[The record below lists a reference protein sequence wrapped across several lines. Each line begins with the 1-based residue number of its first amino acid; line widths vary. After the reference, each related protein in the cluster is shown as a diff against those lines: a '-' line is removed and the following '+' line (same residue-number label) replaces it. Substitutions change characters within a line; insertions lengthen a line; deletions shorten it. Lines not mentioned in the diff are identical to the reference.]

1 MRILEQA
8 NNLLRYARDIG
19 VGNAVGI
26 ATQKLQ
32 GRELITLRVDS
43 IRDALYCRSGDLY
56 VFLEVFG
63 RKFGEVYEPAL
74 SGHPRLIVDAGANV
88 GFATAMFANRF
99 PNAKVVA
106 IEPDAKNCE
115 LFRRNCGGYS
125 NVKLL
130 HAAVWYRSGRMKIEN
145 PDDASFL
152 FRVTEDRSDT
162 GGIPALT
169 FPEIIANAGADVIDI
184 LKLDVEGAEKVL
196 FEHGSEWLRKVR
208 LIIMELH
215 DGYVAGCSEA
225 LFKAIEGRNYRH
237 SRVKEIDLLEFL
249 DL

>member
-1 MRILEQA
+1 MRLLEQA
-8 NNLLRYARDIG
+8 SNLLRYARDIG
-19 VGNAVGI
+19 FGNAVGI

-32 GRELITLRVDS
+32 GRDPITLHIDS
-43 IRDALYCRSGDLY
+43 IREPLYCRSGDLY

-63 RKFGEVYEPAL
+63 RKFGEVYDPAL
-74 SGHPRLIVDAGANV
+74 NGNPRLIVDAGANV
-88 GFATAMFANRF
+88 GFASAMFANRF
-99 PNAKVVA
+99 PHARIVA
-106 IEPDAKNCE
+106 IEPDVKNCE

-130 HAAVWYRSGRMKIEN
+130 HAAVWHRSGRMKIEN

-152 FRVTEDRSDT
+152 FRVTEDTSDH

-196 FEHGSEWLRKVR
+196 FEHGADWLHRVR
-208 LIIMELH
+208 LLITELH
-215 DGYVAGCSEA
+215 DGYVAGCSAA
-225 LFKAIEGRNYRH
+225 LFAAIEGRKYRH
-237 SRVKEIDLLEFL
+237 SRVKEIDLVEFL
-249 DL
+249 DV

>member
-1 MRILEQA
+1 MRLLEQA

-26 ATQKLQ
+26 AAQKLQ
-32 GRELITLRVDS
+32 GRDVIRLHIDS
-43 IRDALYCRSGDLY
+43 IREPLYCRSGDLY

-63 RKFGEVYEPAL
+63 RKFGEVYDPAL
-74 SGHPRLIVDAGANV
+74 GGDPRLIVDAGANV
-88 GFATAMFANRF
+88 GFASAMFANRF
-99 PNAKVVA
+99 PHARVVA

-115 LFRRNCGGYS
+115 IFRRNCEAYA

-130 HAAVWYRSGRMKIEN
+130 HAAVWYRPGRMKIEN

-152 FRVTEDRSDT
+152 FRVTEDQSDT

-169 FPEIIANAGADVIDI
+169 FSQIIAESGTDVIDV

-196 FEHGSEWLRKVR
+196 FEHGSDWLRRVR
-208 LIIMELH
+208 LMIMELH
-215 DGYVAGCSEA
+215 DGYIPGCSDA
-225 LFKAIEGRNYRH
+225 LFKAIEGRKYRH
-237 SRVKEIDLLEFL
+237 SRVKEIDLIEFQ
-249 DL
+249 DV

>member
-1 MRILEQA
+1 MRLIEQA

-19 VGNAVGI
+19 VANAVGI

-32 GRELITLRVDS
+32 GRELITLHIDG
-43 IRDALYCRSGDLY
+43 IKKPLYCRSGDLY

-63 RKFGEVYEPAL
+63 KKFGEVYDPAL
-74 SGHPRLIVDAGANV
+74 NGDPQLIVDAGANV
-88 GFATAMFANRF
+88 GFASVMFANRF
-99 PNAKVVA
+99 PNAKIVS

-115 LFRRNCGGYS
+115 VFRRNCSGYS
-125 NVKLL
+125 NVQLL

-152 FRVTEDRSDT
+152 FRVTEDQSET

-169 FPEIIANAGADVIDI
+169 FSEIIANAGADVIDV

-196 FEHGSEWLRKVR
+196 FEHGSDWLRKVR
-208 LIIMELH
+208 LMVMELH
-215 DGYVAGCSEA
+215 DGYVPGCSDA
-225 LFKAIEGRNYRH
+225 LFHAIRDRKYRH
-237 SRVKEIDLLEFL
+237 SRVKEIDLVEFL
-249 DL
+249 DV